1 MHNDQ
6 RKSNYRRVNPE
17 LLSSYHFNKH
27 KPVEVEHRI
36 ISPRTIVL
44 ALLTKELILMLAL
57 TIADSEKKNN
67 NLLSHES

>member
-17 LLSSYHFNKH
+17 LLSSYHFNK
-27 KPVEVEHRI
+27 PVEVEHR